1 MVPRRNNARNRTRTL
16 CKTHPDVV
24 LNKEALKPARYQ
36 SVEGAVKQ
44 MPTNCPYCR
53 TVNDAT
59 ESRCARCGRRLNP
72 TAARPMPSMYSGGSS
87 ASGAATALA
96 FEHEPL
102 QQDAPQPSVAP
113 PLAQPAPE
121 PSEYQPSLFRETQ
134 SGPKIV
140 PIPMMTPMRPA
151 SPLDR
156 ESVRR
161 NAARSAARPVR
172 HTGDSSQQPLDL
184 QEKQGQIQLR
194 PEEALYCDARVAQPT
209 HRAIAAAVDG
219 ALVLLGTTMFLA
231 LAFMGGVDFGI
242 VGNLLVLPAAMTAVV
257 AVLYRGLWCLV
268 NRDTPGMRFAGLRL
282 VDFDGRSPRRDR
294 RIVRQ
299 FAGLLSLLSAGVG
312 LVWALVDE
320 ESLTWHDHISKTFPT
335 TA

>member
-1 MVPRRNNARNRTRTL
+1 
-16 CKTHPDVV
+16 
-24 LNKEALKPARYQ
+24 
-36 SVEGAVKQ
+36 

-53 TVNDAT
+53 TANEASD
-59 ESRCARCGRRLNP
+59 SRCARCGRRLHG
-72 TAARPMPSMYSGGSS
+72 ASARPASNPALPTSS
-87 ASGAATALA
+87 AATALA
-96 FEHEPL
+96 LDRDPVA
-102 QQDAPQPSVAP
+102 QAQNYAATPDVAP

-121 PSEYQPSLFRETQ
+121 STQFQPSLFRDLPG
-134 SGPKIV
+134 GPKVV
-140 PIPMMTPMRPA
+140 PIPTLSPMRPA

-161 NAARSAARPVR
+161 NAARSAGRDQRQV
-172 HTGDSSQQPLDL
+172 GGQQQPLDL
-184 QEKQGQIQLR
+184 QERQGQIRSR
-194 PEEALYCDARVAQPT
+194 PEEALYCDARVALPAQ
-209 HRAIAAAVDG
+209 RAVAAGLDG
-219 ALVLLGTTMFLA
+219 VVVLIGSAMFLGV
-231 LAFMGGVDFGI
+231 AFFAGVDFGTL
-242 VGNLLVLPAAMTAVV
+242 GNLLLLPAAMTVVV

-320 ESLTWHDHISKTFPT
+320 ERLTWHDHISKTFPT